1 MYIPPHNFNS
11 GQIPEQTSAKVQ
23 ISNDHYI
30 RSIQPITNIR
40 PVSPG
45 PVESITPQSH
55 YYGPVSQLINNRY
68 LYELRKDIRRIIKG
82 RRLKEILAY
91 DYSLEEFENLP
102 TSLRNLIKF
111 DRTISTA
118 EILQFMEAFDLS
130 HEITFRDYSFD
141 RIKFRALFQALGDLL
156 DVEMQAGP
164 TTFVS
169 LSEDFEVKRKIKEIF
184 VDLKNRFK
192 DKLIFKSRSRKAAAV
207 KDDWDELAVDADTE
221 KNIG

>member
-1 MYIPPHNFNS
+1 MYILPHNFNS
-11 GQIPEQTSAKVQ
+11 GPHPERNSLKTSH
-23 ISNDHYI
+23 INNHYI
-30 RSIQPITNIR
+30 RSIQPISNIR
-40 PVSPG
+40 SLTPQS
-45 PVESITPQSH
+45 VESVTPQSH
-55 YYGPVSQLINNRY
+55 YYGPVSQLINSRY

-102 TSLRNLIKF
+102 ISLRNLIKF

-164 TTFVS
+164 STFVS

-184 VDLKNRFK
+184 VNLKNRFK
-192 DKLIFKSRSRKAAAV
+192 DKLIFKSRSKKATNHWE
-207 KDDWDELAVDADTE
+207 DLAIDVDAET
-221 KNIG
+221 NLG